1 MTKIPTKTSKM
12 TKIPQKP
19 LNNKKYPETL
29 KLIENTQNLHT
40 RTTIGNDKFGSK
52 KVIQSLRI
60 PNLS

>member
-52 KVIQSLRI
+52 KVI
-60 PNLS
+60 